1 MYIYIYLYM
10 YIYLGY
16 DCGTDFCFVVY
27 PLLTIHI
34 FTYPGTI
41 IDHWHGTLVNA
52 VTRIVTS
59 QC

>member
-1 MYIYIYLYM
+1 M

-34 FTYPGTI
+34 STYPGTI